1 MVKFELVS
9 PERMLAS
16 TEVESVTIPGQLG
29 DLTALENHAPFLT
42 TLRPGYVETRGG
54 SDAARYFV
62 TGGFA
67 EISDN
72 TVSILAE
79 ETLGADEVTAEWLA
93 GKIADAEQALAD
105 ASGARAQMAGQKLND
120 FRFIAEHLG

>member
-54 SDAARYFV
+54 GDAARYFV

-67 EISDN
+67 EIADN

-93 GKIADAEQALAD
+93 EKIAAAEKSLAEATGD
-105 ASGARAQMAGQKLND
+105 RAQMEGQKLND
-120 FRFIAEHLG
+120 FRFLAEHLG